1 MFRRI
6 LGFVMFIAGVIGVV
20 FSLLLV
26 IAGLRLVN
34 GLEVVLNNNI
44 DLVLDSL
51 DTVKET
57 LLLTKTTIGQVNAGL
72 TTVEGTADDLAR
84 TVNNTRPLLD
94 QLAVVAS
101 ETMPE
106 NIEAVQATIPNVA
119 AVAGSIDQTLR
130 LLSAFKLEQNVFGI
144 PLGFNLG
151 INYDPEE
158 PFDQTIETI
167 GESMDELPG
176 QLRSLKVYLAVT
188 SDNLQTISLGIGHI
202 ANNLQTINGS
212 VAEMPPLLD
221 DYIGLVTRAGDGL
234 RQMRDELG
242 NQLGWFRVGV
252 VVGAVWLALLHL
264 PLLYTGREI
273 LLATNKK

>member
-106 NIEAVQATIPNVA
+106 NIEAVQATIPNLA